1 MWMTRAELESLLC
14 CPHCHGRLEF
24 GPDETLC
31 KACARGF
38 PITDG
43 KYHFIGLQ
51 SPERSGDFL
60 YLVKQKLKRLRGLY
74 QFLALV
80 VSPIFGRRQ
89 LIRRV
94 LSEGEPPRANLGSG
108 DSRLSDDMINVDV
121 FPYPNVHVVADVR
134 RLPFHD
140 ESLGAVYSL
149 AVLEHVDHADRAVAE
164 MYRVLRKGGRVFSI
178 LPFIVPFHA
187 VPYDFTRVTLPGL
200 RSMFGQF
207 REIESGVRGG
217 PASAFLWVLQDFV
230 ALLLSFGSRRLKG
243 FIYALLTVVTFPIKY
258 LDLVLARLP
267 TASDLAAT
275 LYYYGEKE

>member
-1 MWMTRAELESLLC
+1 MTRAELESLLC
-14 CPHCHGRLEF
+14 CPYCHGSLEF
-24 GPDETLC
+24 QPEEASC
-31 KACARGF
+31 KACAREF

-43 KYHFIGLQ
+43 KYCFTKVQ
-51 SPERSGDFL
+51 RPEESGDFL
-60 YLVKQKLKRLRGLY
+60 YLVKQKLKRFGGLY
-74 QFLALV
+74 PSLAV
-80 VSPIFGRRQ
+80 IVSPIFGRRQ

-164 MYRVLRKGGRVFSI
+164 MYRVLRKGGRAFSI

-187 VPYDFTRVTLPGL
+187 VPHDFIRVTLPGL
-200 RSMFGQF
+200 KSMFGQF

-217 PASAFLWVLQDFV
+217 PASAFLWVLQDFL
-230 ALLLSFGSRRLKG
+230 ALLLSFGSRRLKSAM
-243 FIYALLTVVTFPIKY
+243 YVLLTVVTFPIKY
-258 LDLVLARLP
+258 LDLILARLP
-267 TASDLAAT
+267 TAKDLAAT
-275 LYYYGEKE
+275 LYFYGEKE